1 VRGHTGASLAD
12 DAYDRYT
19 NFNIESPLYGVRSY
33 YPTPSASHDSG
44 GAEIGHGHDGG
55 MNWPFSRRQSAN
67 PVPDE
72 ALLPCE
78 ATSGRLEQQARLSAR
93 VHLDE
98 EPAHGSGEGSSSRS
112 EELQALA
119 VPPTTAELNG
129 LMWSEDTPTPERYHA
144 MSLLCDK
151 RERVMGMLRAAE
163 GSSGVSSPERAS
175 AHVTAPTS
183 ASVSAARTPTR
194 VPLATTVH
202 TKVENCAR
210 AIARAEAS

>member
-1 VRGHTGASLAD
+1 
-12 DAYDRYT
+12 
-19 NFNIESPLYGVRSY
+19 
-33 YPTPSASHDSG
+33 
-44 GAEIGHGHDGG
+44 
-55 MNWPFSRRQSAN
+55 M
-67 PVPDE
+67 
-72 ALLPCE
+72 
-78 ATSGRLEQQARLSAR
+78 
-93 VHLDE
+93 HLDE

-163 GSSGVSSPERAS
+163 GSSGVSSPEPAS

-183 ASVSAARTPTR
+183 ASVSAASLRTPTR

-210 AIARAEAS
+210 DIARAEAS